1 MKHAMK
7 QSVLLLPALV
17 VVAAG
22 CSSQRQSAPQ
32 AGATPAPAPP
42 LATVVAP
49 PDRGGT
55 IRSQERIGESAVSMM
70 PKGQVYRMSGDYA
83 RNVAITLAADGTVQS
98 YPAPT
103 DITPSSAPVEL
114 DGGWWLDRRGV
125 TDRSVFTRYTLQE
138 YAALKEAP
146 TPAELLAAVIPGARV
161 TAVMK
166 LPVTTREALADTAAV
181 NSYIATHALGA
192 KVP

>member
-1 MKHAMK
+1 MKHALK
-7 QSVLLLPALV
+7 QSVLLPALV
-17 VVAAG
+17 MVAAG
-22 CSSQRQSAPQ
+22 CSSQRQAAPQ
-32 AGATPAPAPP
+32 AAGAATTARP
-42 LATVVAP
+42 LASVAVL

-55 IRSQERIGESAVSMM
+55 IRSEERIVERAVSMM

-83 RNVAITLAADGTVQS
+83 ENVAVTLGADGNILS

-103 DITPSSAPVEL
+103 DITPASAPVEL
-114 DGGWWLDRRGV
+114 ADGWWLDRRGV
-125 TDRSVFTRYTLQE
+125 SDSSVFTRYTLQE
-138 YAALKEAP
+138 YAVLEAAP

-161 TAVMK
+161 TVVMK

-181 NSYIATHALGA
+181 NSYIATRRPLGA